1 MLNRRR
7 LALQLTPL
15 LDLMLIVMF
24 SQYLE
29 NRNRSVIA
37 EEVLQTERQ
46 QIERQRQDME
56 QELRQQQETLDDLR
70 QTYDA
75 RFRSLLGQHRAVADL
90 LTRSLNL
97 PEQAMNEVV
106 ALRAEGSAEDAARL
120 ESAVDRLRARMPLQ
134 GKELFRFLLQVDE
147 MQKHVSVWEV
157 HIEENGKATIQ
168 DGIRSATVDYATEE
182 ELAGRLFESS
192 KNFGDPRNLV
202 LILLTWGDAQ
212 LGARQ
217 KATNGI
223 PLFLERLRKDSAG
236 IRWYDF
242 SIIGYR
248 AEGPVFSGGK

>member
-7 LALQLTPL
+7 LSLQLTPL

-37 EEVLQTERQ
+37 EEVLQNEREQ
-46 QIERQRQDME
+46 MSRQRQSME
-56 QELRQQQETLDDLR
+56 QDFQQKQEQLNDLR

-75 RFRSLLGQHRAVADL
+75 RFRSLLVQHRAVADL
-90 LTRSLNL
+90 LTKSLNL
-97 PEQAMNEVV
+97 PEEALSEVV
-106 ALRAEGSAEDAARL
+106 ALRAEGSEEDAARL
-120 ESAVDRLRARMPLQ
+120 ESAVDRLQARMPLQ
-134 GKELFRFLLQVDE
+134 GQELFRFLLQVDE
-147 MQKHVSVWEV
+147 MQKHVSLWEV
-157 HIEENGKATIQ
+157 HIEENGKARIQ
-168 DGIRSATVDYATEE
+168 NGSRSAMVDYSSKE

-192 KNFGDPRNLV
+192 KNFEDPRNLV

-217 KATNGI
+217 KATEGI

>member
-97 PEQAMNEVV
+97 PEQALNEVV

-120 ESAVDRLRARMPLQ
+120 ESAVDR
-134 GKELFRFLLQVDE
+134 
-147 MQKHVSVWEV
+147 
-157 HIEENGKATIQ
+157 
-168 DGIRSATVDYATEE
+168 
-182 ELAGRLFESS
+182 
-192 KNFGDPRNLV
+192 
-202 LILLTWGDAQ
+202 
-212 LGARQ
+212 
-217 KATNGI
+217 
-223 PLFLERLRKDSAG
+223 
-236 IRWYDF
+236 
-242 SIIGYR
+242 
-248 AEGPVFSGGK
+248 

>member
-37 EEVLQTERQ
+37 EEVLQNERQ
-46 QIERQRQDME
+46 QIERQRQDMK
-56 QELRQQQETLDDLR
+56 QELQQQQEKLDDLR

-75 RFRSLLGQHRAVADL
+75 RFRSLLGQHRAVGDL

-97 PEQAMNEVV
+97 PEQAVNEVV

-120 ESAVDRLRARMPLQ
+120 ESAVDRLQARIPLQ

-157 HIEENGKATIQ
+157 HIAENGKATIQ
-168 DGIRSATVDYATEE
+168 DGSRSATVDYADEE

-192 KNFGDPRNLV
+192 KSFGDPRNLV

-223 PLFLERLRKDSAG
+223 PLLLDRLRKDSAG

-248 AEGPVFSGGK
+248 AEGPVFSSGQ